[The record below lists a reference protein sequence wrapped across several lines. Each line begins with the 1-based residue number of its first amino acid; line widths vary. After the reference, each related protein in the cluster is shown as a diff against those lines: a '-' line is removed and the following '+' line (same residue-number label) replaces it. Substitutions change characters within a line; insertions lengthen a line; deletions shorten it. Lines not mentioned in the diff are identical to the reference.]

1 MRALAFLAL
10 LLLLAPPPAHAA
22 GPQPVVLISIDG
34 LRPGDVLEA
43 DARGLKIPNLRALVS
58 QGSFATGVHGV
69 LPTLTYPSHTTL
81 LTGVSPARHGI
92 VSNLTFDPLQKNQQ
106 GWFWYASDIKV
117 PTLWDAARAAH
128 LKTVNVH
135 WPVSVDAAID
145 LNLPQIWR
153 TGTADDR
160 KLVRALSTPGLYD
173 RLEKQLGP
181 YADGIDESIEADE
194 TRSRFGIAL
203 LASEHPR
210 FATLYYTALDHT
222 QHLFGP
228 DTPEAHAVLERIDA
242 IVGKVVETARKSDPS
257 TVICIVSDHGFAPID
272 KDVNLAGAFIQA
284 GLITLDTKSKV
295 TGWSAEPWFS
305 GGSAAIMLAQ
315 PDDAA
320 VKEKVRGLLGQLSA
334 DPANGIVSVFDHDQI
349 VARGGN
355 PGAAFYVGFKPGY
368 EMAADPAAPLV
379 GPSTLKGMHGYFP
392 DTPEMRSTFIIAGAG
407 IQPNHALGEI
417 DMRAIAPTLAKL
429 LGVSLPQAEGKP
441 VF

>member
-1 MRALAFLAL
+1 
-10 LLLLAPPPAHAA
+10 
-22 GPQPVVLISIDG
+22 
-34 LRPGDVLEA
+34 
-43 DARGLKIPNLRALVS
+43 
-58 QGSFATGVHGV
+58 
-69 LPTLTYPSHTTL
+69 
-81 LTGVSPARHGI
+81 VSPARHGI

-181 YADGIDESIEADE
+181 YADGIDESIAADE
-194 TRSRFGIAL
+194 TRSRFGNAL

-242 IVGKVVETARKSDPS
+242 IVGKVVETARKSDPNS
-257 TVICIVSDHGFAPID
+257 VICIVSDHGFAPID

-284 GLITLDTKSKV
+284 GLITLDGKSKV
-295 TGWSAEPWFS
+295 TGWTAEPWFS

-315 PDDAA
+315 PEDAA
-320 VKEKVRGLLGQLSA
+320 VKEKVRGLLDKLGA
-334 DPANGIVSVFDHDQI
+334 DPANGIASVLDHDQI
-349 VARGGN
+349 LAQGGN
-355 PGAAFYVGFKPGY
+355 PGAALYVGFKPGY

-379 GPSTLKGMHGYFP
+379 GPSMLKGMHGYFP
-392 DTPEMRSTFIIAGAG
+392 DTPEMRSTFIIAGPG
-407 IQPNHALGEI
+407 IQPKHALGEI
-417 DMRAIAPTLAKL
+417 DMRDIAPTLAKL